1 MNQAQRNFLVTKL
14 KESTESQIRAL
25 NDSKV
30 EFPSLSNYL
39 FHAILKGELELKPQD
54 EIKES
59 LKQKALKAKEGV
71 NWLSEDR
78 MGFEKETTIKL
89 KINDLIV
96 VPENYKKLKQQAQEH
111 NINITKQ
118 INEIKAKML
127 SLETR
132 IQIASDK
139 VLQQIISDVDD
150 MGNIS
155 LIDTNIKLLSK

>member
-14 KESTESQIRAL
+14 KESTDSQIREL
-25 NDSKV
+25 NKNKM
-30 EFPSLSNYL
+30 EYPSLSNYL

-54 EIKES
+54 EIKEA
-59 LKQKALKAKEGV
+59 LKQKAFKAKEGV

-89 KINDLIV
+89 NINDLII
-96 VPENYKKLKQQAQEH
+96 VPENYKKLQQQAREH
-111 NINITKQ
+111 NSNITKQ
-118 INEIKAKML
+118 IEELKNKML
-127 SLETR
+127 NLETR

-139 VLQQIISDVDD
+139 VLQQIISDVDN
-150 MGNIS
+150 MGDIS